1 MAKAQIRFGVKAGA
15 NITDLSTESSIV
27 DKVKGAASYQ
37 VGVLLQ
43 AKLLGLA
50 IQPEVLYSVKSST
63 ITNAAISGVSSIADM
78 YYESQNIEVP
88 INLQYGLD
96 LGLAR
101 AYIQAGP
108 YFSFLASA
116 LVNGSKDE
124 FENNWKDKI
133 STFDYGVGL
142 GVGLEVLGI
151 QVSCKYDWGLGKL
164 GDEINVAGIQTNP
177 FNDLKYKNLSIS
189 LAYLF

>member
-1 MAKAQIRFGVKAGA
+1 MLALALILVSGMAKAQIRFGVKAGA

-63 ITNAAISGVSSIADM
+63 IANATLSDLTTLADM
-78 YYESQNIEVP
+78 DYESQNIEVP
-88 INLQYGLD
+88 INQQYGLD
-96 LGLAR
+96 LGQAR
-101 AYIQAGP
+101 AYVQAGP

-116 LVNGSKDE
+116 LVNGSQEE
-124 FENNWKDKI
+124 FENNWKDKV

-164 GDEINVAGIQTNP
+164 GKEVNEAGIQTNP
-177 FNDLKYKNLSIS
+177 SMLNV
-189 LAYLF
+189 